1 MTTPQSSADNT
12 AEPDHDTEP
21 HHDPVYGAS
30 DTPSTSRI
38 GQLLR
43 SETVAGVLLLIATV
57 LALIAAN
64 APGLRELYESVS
76 HFHFGPVFGD
86 PENPLL
92 TLDLSVSHWAADAL
106 LAVFF
111 FLVGLELKQE
121 FVDGELRNP
130 GKAAVP
136 IAAAFGGVLVPAL
149 IFVAFAL
156 GGEGEIMSGW
166 AIPTA
171 TDIAFATAVLAIVGS
186 HLPVA
191 MRTFLLTL
199 AVVDDLIAITI
210 IALFYTSDLSLG
222 HLGAAIIPIAVFALI
237 AYKGQATFAE
247 KTWLTWLGLFPLG
260 VITWALFYNS
270 GIHATIAGVVL
281 AFMVPVHPDR
291 RTAERDPEAVGLASH
306 LEHLVRPFSAAL
318 CVPIFAFF
326 SAGVFVEGWSGLVES
341 WTSVAALG
349 VIVGLLVGKTAG
361 ITATT
366 WLLTRLRRFNL
377 DPDIQWIDV
386 LGLAALAGI
395 GFTVSLLISELSF
408 GTSSDLGA
416 TSKVGILTGSVL
428 AAVVGGAL
436 LGIRNRHYK
445 KVGTPDT
452 ASEDTT
458 GPSGSKASAP
468 QS

>member
-1 MTTPQSSADNT
+1 MTTPHSSAESS
-12 AEPDHDTEP
+12 AEPDHHAEP

-30 DTPSTSRI
+30 DTPSSSGI
-38 GQLLR
+38 GRLLR

-57 LALIAAN
+57 LALSAAN

-76 HFHFGPVFGD
+76 DFHFGPVLGD
-86 PENPLL
+86 PDSPLL

-136 IAAAFGGVLVPAL
+136 IAAAFGGVAVPAL
-149 IFVAFAL
+149 IFVAFAASSG
-156 GGEGEIMSGW
+156 GGELMGGW

-210 IALFYTSDLSLG
+210 IALFYTSDLSLA

-247 KTWLTWLGLFPLG
+247 KTWLTWLSLFPLG

-281 AFMVPVHPDR
+281 AFMVPVHPNR
-291 RTAERDPEAVGLASH
+291 RTVERNPKAVGLASH

-349 VIVGLLVGKTAG
+349 VIVGLLVGKTVG

-386 LGLAALAGI
+386 VGLAALAGI

-408 GTSSDLGA
+408 GPSSDLGA
-416 TSKVGILTGSVL
+416 TSKVGILTGSLL

-436 LGIRNRHYK
+436 LGFRNRHYK
-445 KVGTPDT
+445 KLGTGSSDEAT
-452 ASEDTT
+452 QDEASQ
-458 GPSGSKASAP
+458 GS
-468 QS
+468 